1 MKRQGY
7 TLVELLAVLLIISLI
22 SAMAITFIVRKSN
35 EMRTL
40 SNKQLENMIISSAK
54 SYINT
59 NDIVKTKIRSGIPV
73 EIEYTKLKG
82 YLPDKMINITTYN
95 DININNY
102 SVCAKYS
109 NYKYSYTIVTKGNCH

>member
-1 MKRQGY
+1 MKNKGY

-40 SNKQLENMIISSAK
+40 SNKQLEKMITTSAK
-54 SYINT
+54 SYVNN
-59 NDIVKTKIRSGIPV
+59 NDNIKTKIRSGIPV

-82 YLPDKMINITTYN
+82 
-95 DININNY
+95 
-102 SVCAKYS
+102 
-109 NYKYSYTIVTKGNCH
+109 